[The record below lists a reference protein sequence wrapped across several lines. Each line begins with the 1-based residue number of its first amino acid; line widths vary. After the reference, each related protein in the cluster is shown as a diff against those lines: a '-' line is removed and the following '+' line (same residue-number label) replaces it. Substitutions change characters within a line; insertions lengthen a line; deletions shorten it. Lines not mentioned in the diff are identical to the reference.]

1 MIVMAS
7 SFKAV
12 SYKKPSYTTLSLTK
26 RLAKFALLPSI
37 LAASLALG
45 ACQDASVPNEN
56 DLQESVNTTT
66 GAADGNTVTT
76 DATINAESKADEMS
90 AEEQMIASLSRY
102 RWTLISA
109 TDKGAQPLN
118 RLLDIKDQVRLSFS
132 QYQGENTLSYSVGCN
147 TMSAGYE
154 LQGHTL
160 TIEDGMSTKMSCG
173 ELDKAENDLSQ
184 MMQGKSQLTLVVDNS
199 ATKENPNEQ
208 TAKDDNSK
216 DNNAKD
222 ANSQSP
228 KPILTQVTIDAT
240 TLVWEGKLT
249 SQAKYNSKGET
260 VFWAVNAKKI
270 ACAENSSEMCLQVKP
285 ITYDDQGIKVSEG
298 KWSAFTGE
306 IDGYQHDGMHDEV
319 LRLQRYQLDY
329 NESAEDEEYAY
340 VLDAVIE
347 SAVVE

>member
-1 MIVMAS
+1 MAS

-173 ELDKAENDLSQ
+173 ELDKAENDLSHL
-184 MMQGKSQLTLVVDNS
+184 MQGESQLTLVVDNNS
-199 ATKENPNEQ
+199 SINEDS
-208 TAKDDNSK
+208 KNDNSK
-216 DNNAKD
+216 DVNLKIN
-222 ANSQSP
+222 
-228 KPILTQVTIDAT
+228 KPILTQVTSDAT

-270 ACAENSSEMCLQVKP
+270 VCAENSLEMCLQVKP

>member
-1 MIVMAS
+1 MAS

-184 MMQGKSQLTLVVDNS
+184 LMQGESQLTLVVDNNS
-199 ATKENPNEQ
+199 SINEDS
-208 TAKDDNSK
+208 KNDNSK
-216 DNNAKD
+216 DVNLKSD
-222 ANSQSP
+222 
-228 KPILTQVTIDAT
+228 KPILTQVTSDAT